1 MLDEQPRSWRDGR
14 RHHIDLSI
22 GKLVFYTAFFVL
34 TLCFMFTLGVFV
46 GRGVSVAGSDEASL
60 NGRFLRFLGLGKQ
73 IAQPSTGAAQTWEDP
88 MKMLESLSYYE
99 DLTHKGG
106 MPITAIPK
114 PVEPPP
120 EVPAIE
126 PAKEPV
132 KEPAKRTVASP
143 SRQQA
148 EKPSAARSEKPQR
161 AELAGGQ
168 YTLLVG
174 SLKEAEAQV
183 LIERLKARGYSPRAE
198 TIDLGTVKWDRV
210 LLGSFPSRESAIKF
224 AEEFN
229 SKENLEA
236 LVTSNS
242 N

>member
-1 MLDEQPRSWRDGR
+1 M
-14 RHHIDLSI
+14 
-22 GKLVFYTAFFVL
+22 
-34 TLCFMFTLGVFV
+34 
-46 GRGVSVAGSDEASL
+46 
-60 NGRFLRFLGLGKQ
+60 
-73 IAQPSTGAAQTWEDP
+73 
-88 MKMLESLSYYE
+88 
-99 DLTHKGG
+99 
-106 MPITAIPK
+106 
-114 PVEPPP
+114 
-120 EVPAIE
+120 
-126 PAKEPV
+126 